1 METKIKTMDR
11 GVRTFAVT
19 DDSGYICI
27 ADDSASV
34 LIYAL
39 NSLDGAMGKRF
50 LGSDLEAQVKD
61 ITSVSLVRDCFKLG
75 FKISWLPH
83 RSITAVA
90 IPSAEGVTTIFCRS
104 GGRGVQDRAPV
115 WEEIYLTTSTSATLT
130 HGTADINIASFSP
143 NGRYLA
149 TADTFGIILIWEVI
163 TNVGD
168 NSISSEAF
176 TVISM
181 INTAPTGP
189 LFDLVWGPIE
199 GDNYL
204 MLASLVGSGVAQNVI
219 DISTGRL
226 LPTGDIKISTK
237 VNNTRE
243 VSLPKESGTATAT
256 KTYLPYRHR
265 EDAAIVS
272 ATKAVSESSTSAFSS
287 PYSSIENITA
297 ANTAAAAVSV
307 GDAPSSSAGKAVKFS
322 RLQKSNPT
330 VFDDDDDD
338 EIQYDDTEGD
348 TTAVTTKKILDDS
361 DKEENRLD
369 GDLDNDDEDT
379 VVQEPNDIIANI
391 NRLAAG
397 GGSTDSATSSVLMKL
412 QTSIAILLAANAK
425 AEKTAIAG
433 PQVAF
438 QPSSTTFDEK
448 KKRYMVWN
456 SIGNITCM
464 DVGVNNR
471 IEIRFTNTQRNR
483 ADAFNDN
490 LNFTKA
496 ALSYE
501 GALFSTEPEEDI
513 DGDSL
518 AKLKGSTI
526 YYHAFPGQSVLQGA
540 NEVCFL
546 KT

>member
-1 METKIKTMDR
+1 METKIKTIDR

-39 NSLDGAMGKRF
+39 NSLDGAIGKRF
-50 LGSDLEAQVKD
+50 LGSDMEIAAKD
-61 ITSVSLVRDCFKLG
+61 ITSVSLVRDCFKIG

-83 RSITAVA
+83 KSIVAVA
-90 IPSAEGVTTIFCRS
+90 VPSAEGVTTIFCRN
-104 GGRGVQDRAPV
+104 GGGGVQDGTPI
-115 WEEIYLTTSTSATLT
+115 WEEIYLATSTSATST

-149 TADTFGIILIWEVI
+149 TADTSGIVLIWEVI
-163 TNVGD
+163 TSIGD

-181 INTAPTGP
+181 INTAPKGP
-189 LFDLVWGPIE
+189 LFDLVWGPLE

-204 MLASLVGSGVAQNVI
+204 LLASPRASGVAQNII
-219 DISTGRL
+219 DISTGRQ
-226 LPTGDIKISTK
+226 LPTGVIKVGST
-237 VNNTRE
+237 RD
-243 VSLPKESGTATAT
+243 VSLPKENGHSTTT
-256 KTYLPYRHR
+256 KTHLPYRHN

-272 ATKAVSESSTSAFSS
+272 ATKAVSESATSAFSS
-287 PYSSIENITA
+287 PYSTIESITA
-297 ANTAAAAVSV
+297 ANTAAAVSAS
-307 GDAPSSSAGKAVKFS
+307 GAPSSSTGKAAKFS

-330 VFDDDDDD
+330 VYDDDDDD
-338 EIQYDDTEGD
+338 EIQYDDTEVD
-348 TTAVTTKKILDDS
+348 TVTRKKVLNDS
-361 DKEENRLD
+361 DREENALD

-379 VVQEPNDIIANI
+379 VVNEANDIISNI

-397 GGSTDSATSSVLMKL
+397 GVSTDSTTSSALMKL
-412 QTSIAILLAANAK
+412 QESIATLLAAHAK
-425 AEKTAIAG
+425 AEKTNSIAG

-448 KKRYMVWN
+448 RKKYMVWN

-464 DVGVNNR
+464 DMSVNNR

-513 DGDSL
+513 DGDSF

-526 YYHAFPGQSVLQGA
+526 YYHAFPGQTVLQGA
-540 NEVCFL
+540 NEVCFRIL
-546 KT
+546 RDCFS